1 MKRKIFIGSSREGLS
16 VAEKIKDAI
25 NEKCQDW
32 LDCELWNEGKVFSIN
47 NGTLDSLIKASRKY
61 DYGIFI
67 ASNDD
72 TVSKRRKRYKTM
84 RDNVLFEMGLFLGS
98 LGLNRAFLIT
108 HSEISL
114 PSDFNGVTMIRYS
127 NNDIND
133 DKINDIIAELNK
145 TKNSFCLKPI
155 PSATL
160 AMGYYEDYIY
170 PLLKNLSDI
179 QIQFELEICIPKKLS
194 KIEDQI
200 AHYIKET
207 SSSKVFNERPTV
219 YKYGGSSNKYWDIPT
234 TLKTLQQIID
244 LIITSEEIGKNQEKE
259 EWIEYE
265 LRNFEGTLKVLIK
278 KQPIYKDKVI
288 FKYI

>member
-1 MKRKIFIGSSREGLS
+1 MKRKIFIGSSREGVN
-16 VAEKIKDAI
+16 VAKKIKDTI
-25 NEKCQDW
+25 NEKCKDW
-32 LDCELWNEGKVFSIN
+32 LECELWNDGKVFSIN

-61 DYGIFI
+61 DYGIFV

-72 TVSKRRKRYKTM
+72 IVSKRWKINKTM

-108 HSEISL
+108 HSKISL

-127 NNDIND
+127 KNNINN
-133 DKINDIIAELNK
+133 KINDIITELNK

-160 AMGYYEDYIY
+160 AMGYYEEYIY
-170 PLLKNLSDI
+170 PLLQKISNV
-179 QIQFELEICIPKKLS
+179 QPQFELEICIPKNLS

-207 SSSKVFNERPTV
+207 SSSKEFDDRPTV
-219 YKYGGSSNKYWDIPT
+219 YKYGNVPNKYWDIPT
-234 TLKTLQQIID
+234 TLATLIKLID
-244 LIITSEEIGKNQEKE
+244 LIIPSTEIGDNIEKD

-265 LRNFEGTLKVLIK
+265 LRNFVGTLKVLINK
-278 KQPIYKDKVI
+278 HPIYKDKVI
-288 FKYI
+288 FKHI